1 MATKFAFAQG
11 LKELRFHLCQTSEH
25 SAAARQFLLRTY
37 PTMKKHNPE
46 TPIMIREALDVT
58 PKVWARYGRFLAQA
72 WREEITANRWAE
84 FGKEKMVP
92 LNGMD
97 DKAIETKVTELV
109 QSTMS

>member
-58 PKVWARYGRFLAQA
+58 PKVWARY
-72 WREEITANRWAE
+72 E
-84 FGKEKMVP
+84 FGREKMVP

-109 QSTMS
+109 KSTMS